1 VNTSPID
8 AVTAQAAS
16 RDLCVERLAGARKN
30 TLDPRLL
37 YVEKKPCQVIRTA
50 HDNTSPAY
58 FYAKSLRL
66 YLPRPNFADF
76 LIYVVMDSVPPS
88 VYIIPRGVLS
98 QDTYRTLKSLE
109 EYRNAWGFLATSGS
123 PQLTERR
130 FTSISPQLQY
140 AMGAAQC
147 AGLEVELIRT
157 ERGKRRS
164 DYRSFFQRRL
174 LIAGRKCAV
183 YSASKINKE
192 LDLNEHSVVVL
203 RAPTDSWAEFQLYL
217 VEDGAVYVIPRGSIA
232 VTTTLSL
239 SSLGLRPYRNAWG
252 QLRGDSIRPELY

>member
-1 VNTSPID
+1 MSVSESLQVNTSLID

-37 YVEKKPCQVIRTA
+37 YIEKKPCQVIRTA
-50 HDNTSPAY
+50 HDSTSPAY
-58 FYAKSLRL
+58 SYAKSLRL
-66 YLPRPNFADF
+66 YLPRTNFADF

-130 FTSISPQLQY
+130 FTSISPQLPHT
-140 AMGAAQC
+140 A
-147 AGLEVELIRT
+147 R
-157 ERGKRRS
+157 
-164 DYRSFFQRRL
+164 
-174 LIAGRKCAV
+174 
-183 YSASKINKE
+183 
-192 LDLNEHSVVVL
+192 
-203 RAPTDSWAEFQLYL
+203 
-217 VEDGAVYVIPRGSIA
+217 
-232 VTTTLSL
+232 
-239 SSLGLRPYRNAWG
+239 RPYRIVSASDLVEGAFRSSCESSFLNDSLLLT
-252 QLRGDSIRPELY
+252 LRAKYHTDVYHKESIPGGKAEK